1 MKKSLME
8 QVFLIVFWLAFLFF
22 IFLIILLICIFPFFL
37 MVYSFNYYRDRET
50 TIFSITKHF
59 YNAIRL
65 FYLGL
70 SFLVAYFIFEIKY
83 FTLEEKFTSSS
94 VPTDLIIMSLIG
106 ILLVIFVHTHH
117 FILSVLAIQRFYL
130 YFFWNTESFKDSTWF
145 LKWTYFVFY
154 GFHILFFISVKLM
167 SENSQAF
174 VSKVYS
180 MAYPIYYIGLNM
192 LLFSAAL
199 LYIPIFLSVRKLE
212 HLVSA
217 KFYKPHKYIL
227 NQTKLILAFKTAH
240 FLVWIFWIYRNG
252 GTFFLYCVFCIIDL
266 ISTPVTIQMSYLYC
280 SKRNVQ
286 TLKFMFSKVFNGLK
300 VEPFTLQNEATIMA
314 LS

>member
-1 MKKSLME
+1 
-8 QVFLIVFWLAFLFF
+8 
-22 IFLIILLICIFPFFL
+22 

-227 NQTKLILAFKTAH
+227 NQTKLILAFKT
-240 FLVWIFWIYRNG
+240 
-252 GTFFLYCVFCIIDL
+252 LYCVFCIIDL